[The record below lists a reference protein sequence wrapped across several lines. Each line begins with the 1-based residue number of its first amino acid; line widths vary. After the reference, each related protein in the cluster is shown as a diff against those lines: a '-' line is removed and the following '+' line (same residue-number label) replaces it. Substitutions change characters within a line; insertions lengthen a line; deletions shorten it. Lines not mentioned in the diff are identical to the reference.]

1 MKMNIK
7 KDENLNLWFFVITLK
22 EAEFFVWVFY
32 EIPRDNFTFPFRFN
46 NTYETDK
53 AP

>member
-1 MKMNIK
+1 MKVNINNK
-7 KDENLNLWFFVITLK
+7 NLNLWFLVITLK
-22 EAEFFVWVFY
+22 EAEFLVWVFC
-32 EIPRDNFTFPFRFN
+32 EIPSDNLTFPFRFN